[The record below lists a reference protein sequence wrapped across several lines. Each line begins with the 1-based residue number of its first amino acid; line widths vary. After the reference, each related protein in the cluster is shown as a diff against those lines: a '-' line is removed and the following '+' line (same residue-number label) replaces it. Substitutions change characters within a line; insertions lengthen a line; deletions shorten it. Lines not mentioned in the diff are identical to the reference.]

1 MFHFEALGK
10 AEFVLYSFLFIG
22 LFATLALAF
31 WAYRKTPNLALIDS
45 QDNELVTKTLWKLRK
60 VFFGIGILG
69 LVSLLGVMVAAGA
82 MRINPLLCALFPFL
96 NLLVMG
102 HVQFST
108 EKMVRKLELKWF
120 HGVLIPLRSLGAFFL
135 FQGLYFAISMGL
147 MSCSD
152 PIMRWIGIHPLT
164 RQKSQGPLMFVF
176 IVISISLLVYFSSV
190 MIRLMLPSKRLK
202 DAGTEKLLRDIF
214 EDAKIKSPR
223 FFTLE
228 MDKMKSFN
236 AGSDC

>member
-1 MFHFEALGK
+1 
-10 AEFVLYSFLFIG
+10 
-22 LFATLALAF
+22 
-31 WAYRKTPNLALIDS
+31 
-45 QDNELVTKTLWKLRK
+45 
-60 VFFGIGILG
+60 
-69 LVSLLGVMVAAGA
+69 
-82 MRINPLLCALFPFL
+82 
-96 NLLVMG
+96 
-102 HVQFST
+102 
-108 EKMVRKLELKWF
+108 
-120 HGVLIPLRSLGAFFL
+120 
-135 FQGLYFAISMGL
+135 
-147 MSCSD
+147 
-152 PIMRWIGIHPLT
+152 
-164 RQKSQGPLMFVF
+164 MFVF